1 MEKYFNEAII
11 GNEKITASFTK
22 KGELLRLLYPNTDY
36 KQFIDFFHLGLK
48 VNDSNIVYLHKD
60 INNVYNQYYTEGTNI
75 LNTEIFNTY
84 FKLKILQTDYACI
97 KENVIVR
104 KFKFVNENIIDLNLN
119 ILVHSKLISTDN
131 NQVSGLCQND
141 CLLQYMHDYT
151 VCTFSK
157 QKLLESQINNTQA
170 TLLEGEI
177 GDKDYVGMST
187 DSSISYD
194 LGVLRPNEEKEFEIY
209 IYIDDNK
216 NGLYGIDKTIERL
229 RKIDFKTEI
238 ENTKKYW
245 RKYLKN
251 HDGLN
256 LDISESVRNNKIT
269 EIYERSIL
277 LFPLLTNEETGG
289 ISAAVEVDE
298 KLTKCGRYTYCWP
311 RDAVFITSA
320 MDALNMQ
327 KEVEKFYK
335 VFCKNTQ
342 SRNGMW
348 EQRFFTD
355 GRLAP
360 CWGYQIDETAS
371 VVYGVYNHFLKTHD
385 KKFLKDNLKMVE
397 KAVKFLQKYVEDV
410 MEKEN
415 KIHVSYDLWE
425 MYEGIHLYSFASI
438 YAAFDYMIKIYEE
451 LKEEFT
457 KNRVKQE
464 NVNNE
469 KQNLRKQLVAIKD
482 YCIANFYDEAKKSFV
497 RNLEDKKTDISMLG
511 IVYPFKM
518 FTPKEKRILNTVER
532 LNMTLRTYTGG
543 YQRFENDHYMGGNPW
558 VIANLWMANYYL
570 ETGENKKA
578 KDCFDFVLKTSGT
591 HGYLA
596 EQIDNEKMQPAWI
609 IGLGWSHAMFI
620 TTLQKM
626 IEKGLI
632 K

>member
-1 MEKYFNEAII
+1 MEKYFNDAII
-11 GNEKITASFTK
+11 GNENITASLTK
-22 KGELLRLLYPNTDY
+22 NGELLRLLYPYTDY
-36 KQFIDFFHLGLK
+36 KQFIDFYHIGVK
-48 VNDSNIVYLHKD
+48 INDSNIVYLHDD
-60 INNVYNQYYTEGTNI
+60 INNVYNQYYLEGTNI
-75 LNTEIFNTY
+75 LNTEILNTY
-84 FKLKILQTDYACI
+84 FKLKIVQTDFVCI
-97 KENVIVR
+97 KENVLVR
-104 KFKFVNENIIDLNLN
+104 KFRFVNENVIDLNLN
-119 ILVHSKLISTDN
+119 LLIHSKLISTDN
-131 NQVSGLCQND
+131 NQVSGLIQND
-141 CLLQYMHDYT
+141 ALLQYMHDYS

-157 QKLLESQINNTQA
+157 DKLLSTQINNTKA
-170 TLLEGEI
+170 NIFEGQI

-194 LGVLRPNEEKEFEIY
+194 LNILKPNEEKTFELY

-216 NGLYGIDKTIERL
+216 NGLYGIDKTIERI
-229 RKIDFKTEI
+229 RKIDFKTEQ

-245 RKYLKN
+245 QKYLKS

-256 LDISESVRNNKIT
+256 LNLTDNLRNKKIE
-269 EIYERSIL
+269 EIYNRTIL
-277 LFPLLTNEETGG
+277 LYPLLTNGETGG

-311 RDAVFITSA
+311 RDAVFITNA
-320 MDALNMQ
+320 MDILNMK

-355 GRLAP
+355 GKLAP

-371 VVYGVYNHFLKTHD
+371 VVYGVYNHYLKTMD
-385 KKFLKDNLKMVE
+385 KKFLKDNLKMTE
-397 KAVKFLQKYVEDV
+397 KAIKFLQKYVTDIL
-410 MEKEN
+410 EKEN
-415 KIHVSYDLWE
+415 KMHVSYDLWE
-425 MYEGIHLYSFASI
+425 MYEGVHLYSMASI
-438 YAAFDYMIKIYEE
+438 YSAFEAMINIYEE

-464 NVNNE
+464 NVNKE
-469 KQNLRKQLVAIKD
+469 KETLRKELVKLKE
-482 YCIANFYDEAKKSFV
+482 YCLKNFYDETKKSFV
-497 RNLEDKKTDISMLG
+497 RNLEDKKIDISILG
-511 IVYPFKM
+511 AITPFKM
-518 FTPKEKRILNTVER
+518 LTAKEKKVLNTVER
-532 LNMTLRTYTGG
+532 INMTLRTYTGG

-578 KDCFDFVLKTSGT
+578 RECFDFVLQTAGK

-596 EQIDNEKMQPAWI
+596 EQIDNSTMSPAWI

-620 TTLQKM
+620 ITVQKM
-626 IEKGLI
+626 LEKGLI
-632 K
+632 R